1 MTRILTLP
9 LLALALCVA
18 ACASHGPKQ
27 EPKAVSRSLQI
38 SRG

>member
-1 MTRILTLP
+1 MTRILSLP

-27 EPKAVSRSLQI
+27 APKVVSQI
-38 SRG
+38 QETSRG